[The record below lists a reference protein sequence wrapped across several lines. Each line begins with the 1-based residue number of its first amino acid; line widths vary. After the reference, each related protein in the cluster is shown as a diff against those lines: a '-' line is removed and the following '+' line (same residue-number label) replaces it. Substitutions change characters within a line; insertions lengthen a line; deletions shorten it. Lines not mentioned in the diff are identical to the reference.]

1 MTSIRRFSEHR
12 SELLEQ
18 QPENGLALAFGPV
31 LVLAGVMEDVA
42 GSATFKTIGGNVGQH
57 GLVE

>member
-1 MTSIRRFSEHR
+1 
-12 SELLEQ
+12 
-18 QPENGLALAFGPV
+18 V